1 MIKKLV
7 LLLLIVFGL
16 FLVGCSKDNHSVD
29 VEVVDGYV
37 ITVLDGTKPV
47 KEYYVVVKLNKDD
60 DVLYDVKVKPKYPLL
75 DINHNWN
82 FPKNSIINVKT
93 KELLPHR
100 KIGDSK

>member
-1 MIKKLV
+1 MKKLI
-7 LLLLIVFGL
+7 LILLIVFGL
-16 FLVGCSKDNHSVD
+16 FIVGCSKDNPSVD

-37 ITVLDGTKPV
+37 ITVLDDTKPV

-75 DINHNWN
+75 DINHDWN
-82 FPKNSIINVKT
+82 FPKGSIINVKT

-100 KIGDSK
+100 NIDNS

>member
-1 MIKKLV
+1 MIKKL
-7 LLLLIVFGL
+7 LLLLIVVVGL
-16 FLVGCSKDNHSVD
+16 FLVGCAKDEPTVD
-29 VEVVDGYV
+29 VDVVDGYV

-82 FPKNSIINVKT
+82 FPKGSIINVKT

-100 KIGDSK
+100 EIDNS